1 MCRMRYR
8 AQRVPCSRR
17 TPMHRAHEPS
27 ATQRLTGRPK
37 DMALAP
43 SERVECPSVLMA
55 NWARRHM
62 DTRTA
67 ALVGR

>member
-1 MCRMRYR
+1 
-8 AQRVPCSRR
+8 
-17 TPMHRAHEPS
+17 MHRAHEPS

-37 DMALAP
+37 DMALATDWG
-43 SERVECPSVLMA
+43 VECPAVLMA
-55 NWARRHM
+55 NGAWSHM